1 MANIVIDTLKLMF
14 KTYKASVAGIVI
26 LIFLVAIS
34 IYTVIAIP
42 YGKAVNMWNSDIWR
56 DNPKNALPS
65 WINIFLSKKLPE
77 TIVLDSSQKAYG
89 ISKVKIPIGFGGG
102 QLIRIEFSF
111 RYMYDDYPSEIIF
124 YFTSKNYSVSPPSAR
139 ITLIKPDGVN
149 YTLKEMQLRGYD
161 IYSVSADVNLFNRI
175 IDSVQSKLNATISY
189 PITIEMLLFAKEDET
204 ILSPNTVSLSKGV
217 YRVIIE
223 VQTYD
228 ASSDVDAKL
237 VVYGK
242 VYGLAGT
249 DDRRRDIMI
258 ALLWGAPIALA
269 FGLTA
274 SLAIALIQMII
285 AAISAWYGGIIDA
298 FIQRVTE
305 VFMVI
310 PFLPTILMISFLYR
324 GLNIWQLLLVI
335 IGLSSFGMGV
345 KTARATFLMLKE
357 SPYIEAALA
366 YGASSTRIIFL
377 YMVPRLLP
385 TILPSIILSVPDFV
399 FLEAILSMF
408 GVGDPYAPTW
418 GKVLEDAFYSGA
430 LYKGYYHQVLL
441 PSAFLVLTSLAFA
454 FIGFTLDKILNPR
467 LREM

>member
-1 MANIVIDTLKLMF
+1 LLK
-14 KTYKASVAGIVI
+14 
-26 LIFLVAIS
+26 
-34 IYTVIAIP
+34 
-42 YGKAVNMWNSDIWR
+42 
-56 DNPKNALPS
+56 
-65 WINIFLSKKLPE
+65 
-77 TIVLDSSQKAYG
+77 
-89 ISKVKIPIGFGGG
+89 
-102 QLIRIEFSF
+102 RI
-111 RYMYDDYPSEIIF
+111 
-124 YFTSKNYSVSPPSAR
+124 K
-139 ITLIKPDGVN
+139 
-149 YTLKEMQLRGYD
+149 
-161 IYSVSADVNLFNRI
+161 
-175 IDSVQSKLNATISY
+175 
-189 PITIEMLLFAKEDET
+189 
-204 ILSPNTVSLSKGV
+204 ILSPNTVSLSRGV
-217 YRVIIE
+217 YRVVIE

-274 SLAIALIQMII
+274 SLAIALIQII
-285 AAISAWYGGIIDA
+285 IDAISAWYGGIVNA

-324 GLNIWQLLLVI
+324 GLNIWQFLLVI
-335 IGLSSFGMGV
+335 IGLSSLGMGV

-430 LYKGYYHQVLL
+430 LFKGYYHQVLL
-441 PSAFLVLTSLAFA
+441 PSALLVLTSLAFA